1 MRKMKRMDADTL
13 TAILAF
19 QRLSGT
25 GKSLLEGAAKDA
37 EAGRYSIIAINP
49 VHEIKVYQH
58 EYYIDGALQI
68 VTDPLKEIELFIE
81 KAKAEE
87 ESLPLDSGAIGYV
100 GYDVIALYENL
111 GDIPVETR
119 DMPDIRFYIYE
130 SFIIMDHQAEELI
143 LVQDN
148 CYSGRSEAELDE
160 ALEAMF
166 LELTTPKKMNTKQFK
181 FRK

>member
-1 MRKMKRMDADTL
+1 MRKMKKMDADTL

-58 EYYIDGALQI
+58 DYYIDGTHQVVA
-68 VTDPLKEIELFIE
+68 DPLKEIELFIE
-81 KAKAEE
+81 KAREDE
-87 ESLPLDSGAIGYV
+87 LELPLDSGAIGYV
-100 GYDVIALYENL
+100 GYDVIALYEDL
-111 GDIPVETR
+111 GEIPVETR
-119 DMPDIRFYIYE
+119 DIPDIRFYVYE
-130 SFIIMDHQAEELI
+130 SFVIMDHQAEELI

-148 CYSGRSEAELDE
+148 CY
-160 ALEAMF
+160 
-166 LELTTPKKMNTKQFK
+166 
-181 FRK
+181 